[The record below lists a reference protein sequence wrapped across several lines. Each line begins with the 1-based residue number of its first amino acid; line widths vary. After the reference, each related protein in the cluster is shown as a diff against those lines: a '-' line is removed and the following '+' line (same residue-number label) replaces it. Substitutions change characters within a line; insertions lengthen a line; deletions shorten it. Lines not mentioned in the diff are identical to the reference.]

1 VTVHRVHQPL
11 THIRPVTSG
20 EKSALADVEPVKNIA
35 ILVLPDFAMLAYA
48 AATDVF
54 RAANNE
60 SGARLYNWVNVGP
73 YSGQVR
79 SSSGIALDCTVELA
93 STDQYD
99 YVFVCASDEAVA
111 CKDNLVLHWLRRQ
124 ARGGA
129 IMGAISGGAFVLA
142 RAGLLKGYRAT
153 LHWIY
158 WDAFGEEFPDI
169 DLRRTLFEIDRDRLT
184 CGGGMAPLDM
194 LRQHI
199 AATHSVGLGDRIS
212 ELFLHTENRSAQ
224 KPQRGSL
231 RDRLGVSHI
240 GLIAAIEAMERSL
253 EEPIGRAE
261 LAGIAGVSVRQLDR
275 LFSTQVGLPVNAMYL
290 ELRLE
295 RALHLVQQS
304 SMPLAEVAYAC
315 GFKSPSNFSKAYHD
329 RFGVPPS
336 FDRTRFNKRILS

>member
-1 VTVHRVHQPL
+1 MSPPRGKRSPRLVPPKASEAAIAAPGVV
-11 THIRPVTSG
+11 
-20 EKSALADVEPVKNIA
+20 AVKKIA
-35 ILVLPDFAMLAYA
+35 MLVLPHFAMLAYA

-54 RAANNE
+54 RAANNQNG
-60 SGARLYNWVNVGP
+60 SPLYEWTNVGP
-73 YSGQVR
+73 FAGQVR
-79 SSSGIALDCTVELA
+79 SSSGIGLDCAVELSA
-93 STDQYD
+93 SIQYD

-111 CKDNLVLHWLRRQ
+111 CKDSPVLHWLRRQ

-129 IMGAISGGAFVLA
+129 IMGAISGGAFLLA
-142 RAGLLKGYRAT
+142 RAGLLNGYRAT

-194 LRQHI
+194 LREHI
-199 AATHSVGLGDRIS
+199 TKTYGVGLGDRIG
-212 ELFLHTENRSAQ
+212 ELFLHTENRSAHR
-224 KPQRGSL
+224 PQRGSL
-231 RDRLGVSHI
+231 RDRLGVSHV

-253 EEPIGRAE
+253 EEPVGRAD
-261 LAGIAGVSVRQLDR
+261 LAEIAGVSVRQLDR
-275 LFSTQVGLPVNAMYL
+275 LFSAQVGLPVNAMYL

-315 GFKSPSNFSKAYHD
+315 GFKSPSNFSKAYRD
-329 RFGVPPS
+329 RFEIPPS
-336 FDRTRFNKRILS
+336 ADRARFNRRRLG